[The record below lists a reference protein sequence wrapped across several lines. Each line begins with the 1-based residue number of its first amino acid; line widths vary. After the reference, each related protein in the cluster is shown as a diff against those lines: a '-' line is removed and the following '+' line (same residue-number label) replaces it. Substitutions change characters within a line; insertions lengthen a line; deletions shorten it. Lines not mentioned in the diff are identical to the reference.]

1 MRSFVIVFIF
11 FSYTFD
17 IYSQIIITDIN
28 NEPIP
33 FVQVISNNKYF
44 FVESN
49 IAGRIEEIDINNLAA
64 TDTLFFHHVSYKS
77 EFKVKR
83 DLSGN
88 DTIHLEPRI
97 YELAEASI
105 STNSKKK
112 KFALI
117 DACYRSYQ
125 ANNDS
130 MLYYSDGK
138 VEYLSKTGKNKYNL
152 RKKEHRSFVNTKIEE
167 SMAHRSVGI
176 TFLPYIPKPPEYYL
190 PFNYIKKH
198 NLILKQGANGNKE
211 IFSQKGELIGKIETT
226 DATIT
231 FSINDNHINP
241 TRKAL
246 KTEVT
251 TQGKEF
257 ILVFRNNGLNNAAA
271 IDKIDDL
278 LYFKSI
284 NKILYKH
291 NKDKKHT
298 KVLQVQELFIE
309 DVNYTNTVN
318 TNSYTN
324 RSSLPQFSSY
334 NSNFWKTCNC
344 EAYYLPNEYLFRGLQ
359 EK

>member
-1 MRSFVIVFIF
+1 MRYIFLLLLKLVFINNLFSQVVIV
-11 FSYTFD
+11 D
-17 IYSQIIITDIN
+17 IGN
-28 NEPIP
+28 NPIP
-33 FVQVISNNKYF
+33 FVQVTAENKYF
-44 FVESN
+44 QTQSDLEGVV
-49 IAGRIEEIDINNLAA
+49 EIDAFRELKE
-64 TDTLFFHHVSYKS
+64 TDTIFFHHVSYQMKYIL
-77 EFKVKR
+77 KKN
-83 DLSGN
+83 LSII
-88 DTIHLEPRI
+88 DTIKLTERT
-97 YELAEASI
+97 YELKESI
-105 STNSKKK
+105 VVAADVKK
-112 KFALI
+112 KFQLI
-117 DACYRSYQ
+117 NACYRSYQ

-130 MLYYSDGK
+130 MLYYLDGK
-138 VEYLSKTGKNKYNL
+138 VEYLSKTGKNKYTL

-176 TFLPYIPKPPEYYL
+176 TFLPHIPRPPEYYL

-251 TQGKEF
+251 IQGKEF
-257 ILVFRNNGLNNAAA
+257 ILVFRNNGLSDVTA

-298 KVLQVQELFIE
+298 KVFQVQELFIE

-324 RSSLPQFSSY
+324 RSGMPQFSSY
-334 NSNFWKTCNC
+334 NSNFWNSCNC

>member
-1 MRSFVIVFIF
+1 MRYIFLLLLKLVFINNLFSQVVIV
-11 FSYTFD
+11 D
-17 IYSQIIITDIN
+17 IGN
-28 NEPIP
+28 NPIP
-33 FVQVISNNKYF
+33 FVQVTAENKYF
-44 FVESN
+44 QTQSDLEGVV
-49 IAGRIEEIDINNLAA
+49 EIDAFRELKE
-64 TDTLFFHHVSYKS
+64 TDTIFFHHVSYQMKYIL
-77 EFKVKR
+77 KKN
-83 DLSGN
+83 LSII
-88 DTIHLEPRI
+88 DTI
-97 YELAEASI
+97 
-105 STNSKKK
+105 
-112 KFALI
+112 
-117 DACYRSYQ
+117 
-125 ANNDS
+125 
-130 MLYYSDGK
+130 
-138 VEYLSKTGKNKYNL
+138 VEYLSKTGKNKYTL

-176 TFLPYIPKPPEYYL
+176 TFLPHIPRPPEYYL

-251 TQGKEF
+251 IQGKEF
-257 ILVFRNNGLNNAAA
+257 ILVFRNNGLSDVTA

-298 KVLQVQELFIE
+298 KVFQVQELFIE

-324 RSSLPQFSSY
+324 RSGMPQFSSY
-334 NSNFWKTCNC
+334 NSNFWNSCNC